1 MSGATV
7 GAVVAVAAERTDR
20 LYRFDPLD
28 ESGVFLGLGAI
39 QCVLVGGGLVTGV
52 ALVSIG
58 VPLFV
63 AAAPVIFGGALSF
76 ARVGGYVAWEWLP
89 LGASWLWMRVG
100 RGQRWHARL
109 PLLVDDGHRPPP
121 MPPCLEGLDIV
132 AVPWRGG
139 QVVGAVRDNQAG
151 TLTALVP
158 AAGPEFLTRSRG
170 EQEQL
175 LNGWGDVLAQ
185 FAPERSPVVHLGW
198 SDTARQSGLRQH
210 VAWLDGIDRGGA
222 HPEAHDSYRELLEG
236 AATQASSHEV
246 LVFVT
251 VAKDRLGRRA
261 VTADPEAAV
270 ARALCSAV
278 DALHRG
284 LRNADLRA
292 GDPLSPAEVRK
303 HLRTR
308 IDPLAA
314 RPRAVN
320 GRLIERLGLV
330 EAGTEGPL
338 ALQTAWRHVHAD
350 AAVHRTYW
358 VAGFPRLPQ
367 HPAWLEPF
375 LAGNGINRTLTVF
388 FRPVAPHH
396 SRRRIERDLVKLE
409 SDAQTRE
416 DKGRRV
422 DARHRRATQALLDRE
437 EELVAGYAE
446 MGHLALV
453 CVSAPDVD
461 RLDDDCE
468 VVEQLAREAGIE
480 LRSLDARQDLAWA
493 ASLPFGL
500 APRHLLG

>member
-1 MSGATV
+1 M
-7 GAVVAVAAERTDR
+7 AAERPER

-39 QCVLVGGGLVTGV
+39 QCVLVGGGLVSAV

-58 VPLFV
+58 VPLLIAAVPV
-63 AAAPVIFGGALSF
+63 AVGGAMSF
-76 ARVGGYVAWEWLP
+76 ARIGGYVAWQWLP
-89 LGASWLWMRVG
+89 LGASWLWMRFG
-100 RGQRWHARL
+100 RGRRWHARL
-109 PLLVDDGHRPPP
+109 PLIVDDGQRPPP
-121 MPPCLEGLDIV
+121 MPPCLDGLDIV

-139 QVVGAVRDNQAG
+139 QAVGAVRDKQAA

-158 AAGPEFLTRSRG
+158 AAGPEFLTRSRS

-175 LNGWGDVLAQ
+175 LNGWADVLGQ
-185 FAPERSPVVHLGW
+185 FAPEKSPVVHLGW
-198 SDTARQSGLRQH
+198 TDGARQSGLRQH
-210 VAWLDGIDRGGA
+210 VAWLDGTERGDP
-222 HPEAHDSYRELLEG
+222 HDDAHDSYRELLEG
-236 AATQASSHEV
+236 AASQASSHEV
-246 LVFVT
+246 LIFLT
-251 VAKDRLGRRA
+251 VSKDRLGRRA
-261 VTADPEAAV
+261 ATADPEAA
-270 ARALCSAV
+270 AGRALCSAI

-292 GDPLSPAEVRK
+292 GDPLPPAGVRK

-314 RPRAVN
+314 RPRAVR
-320 GRLIERLGLV
+320 GRLVERLGLV
-330 EAGTEGPL
+330 KAGDEGPL
-338 ALQTAWRHVHAD
+338 ALESAWRHLHTD

-375 LAGNGINRTLTVF
+375 LASNGITRTLTVF
-388 FRPVAPHH
+388 FRPVAPHQ

-453 CVSAPDVD
+453 CVSATDLD
-461 RLDDDCE
+461 QLDDDCE
-468 VVEQLAREAGIE
+468 VIEQLAREAGIE
-480 LRSLDARQDLAWA
+480 LRSLDARHDLAWA

-500 APRHLLG
+500 APRHLLA